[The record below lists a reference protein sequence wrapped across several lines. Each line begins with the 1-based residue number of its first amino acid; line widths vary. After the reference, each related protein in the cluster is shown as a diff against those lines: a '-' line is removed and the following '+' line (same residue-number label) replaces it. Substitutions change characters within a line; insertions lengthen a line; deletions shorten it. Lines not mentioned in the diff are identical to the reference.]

1 MDFNQYDREPVFK
14 TITEIQSINA
24 SLNLFYKVASYVRL
38 NTYNTT
44 DDYI

>member
-1 MDFNQYDREPVFK
+1 MDFNKYESEPVFK
-14 TITEIQSINA
+14 TITEIQSISA
-24 SLNLFYKVASYVRL
+24 SLNLYYKIASYVRL